1 MQFLE
6 QVLLK
11 KSFLQNLK
19 KYIFL
24 NKKRKNWGVPKK
36 WGVPYFITIYKK
48 CKKWGEGYFLH
59 FFTFFTF
66 KK

>member
-11 KSFLQNLK
+11 QSFLQNLK
-19 KYIFL
+19 KHIFL
-24 NKKRKNWGVPKK
+24 NKKRKN

-48 CKKWGEGYFLH
+48 CKKWGEGYFYH
-59 FFTFFTF
+59 F
-66 KK
+66 

>member
-11 KSFLQNLK
+11 QSFLQNLK
-19 KYIFL
+19 KHIFL
-24 NKKRKNWGVPKK
+24 NKKRKN

-48 CKKWGEGYFLH
+48 CKKWGEGYFYHFLH
-59 FFTFFTF
+59 FF